1 LAGYTRSGSIGID
14 GRRRVTFLEAF
25 GLAAPVVITALGWLY
40 AQWIIRH

>member
-1 LAGYTRSGSIGID
+1 MT
-14 GRRRVTFLEAF
+14 TLEVF